1 MARVHETR
9 ARRSQP
15 VELILA
21 RNLVS
26 AILLPALLVD
36 VDGHIVYYNDAA
48 AQIVGPRF
56 EDVGNLLRD
65 EWNAE
70 FGPFGEHD
78 QPLPSDQLP
87 LAIAL
92 RDGHPAFGRYRIR
105 AKDGIVAIEAGALP
119 LIGPAGYH
127 GAIVVFWRTDGEIRS

>member
-1 MARVHETR
+1 MASVGATPVSR
-9 ARRSQP
+9 AQP
-15 VELILA
+15 LELILA

-36 VDGHIVYYNDAA
+36 VDGHIAYYNDAA

-56 EDVGNLLRD
+56 EEVGSLPR
-65 EWNAE
+65 EKWNAE
-70 FGPFGEHD
+70 FGPFDEHD

-87 LAIAL
+87 LTIAL
-92 RDGHPAFGRYRIR
+92 RQGHPAFGRYRIR
-105 AKDGIVAIEAGALP
+105 GEDGIVAIEAGALP

-127 GAIVVFWRTDGEIRS
+127 GAIVVFWRIDSKSSG